1 MLIHLTTMSI
11 ILNEKK
17 SETHILRENVLLFTK
32 NNNNNGC
39 RSDFFFALQI
49 NIQCTTRKSF

>member
-1 MLIHLTTMSI
+1 MSI

-17 SETHILRENVLLFTK
+17 SENHILRENILLFTK

-39 RSDFFFALQI
+39 RSDFFFRVA
-49 NIQCTTRKSF
+49 NKYTMYDT